1 MQLYSFMKNFLKI
14 LFNWNLT
21 VTLEGYQRKL
31 QMKIQT
37 LGTLTDIPKKPYLVK
52 GGK

>member
-1 MQLYSFMKNFLKI
+1 MKNFLKI

-21 VTLEGYQRKL
+21 VTLEGYHRKL
-31 QMKIQT
+31 QVKIKT
-37 LGTLTDIPKKPYLVK
+37 LGTLTDIPKKPYLVN